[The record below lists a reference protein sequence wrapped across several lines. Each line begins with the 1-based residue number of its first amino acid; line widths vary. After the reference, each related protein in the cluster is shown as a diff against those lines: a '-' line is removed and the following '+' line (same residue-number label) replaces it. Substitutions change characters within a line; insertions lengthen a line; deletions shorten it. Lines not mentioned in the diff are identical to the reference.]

1 MYFNRN
7 NIHTIDYSKYKKFV
21 AIGCSFTRWRWS
33 SWSDCLSRE
42 LPHATYVNAGRAGAG
57 NSYIQILLN
66 QLSRKYN
73 FADDVLVGIMWST
86 FYREDKYFR
95 TTPGRGHGW
104 MTPGNIYSQD
114 QYPEDY
120 VKLCDPYHFTM
131 RDCSTIDMTLN
142 WLDTV
147 KFDSFSMMGLGLKD
161 QLSMTDNKDEAEAF
175 KELELMYWDLEQRQ
189 LPTLHDFNDNGW
201 GETHNY
207 PDTHGTFHDYHP
219 CAVNYQQYL
228 QHCGFPTTDASLNY
242 AQDSTDRMNALTDTS
257 WQDGDWPWEG
267 SPVYQDELN
276 LYERLLDES

>member
-1 MYFNRN
+1 
-7 NIHTIDYSKYKKFV
+7 
-21 AIGCSFTRWRWS
+21 
-33 SWSDCLSRE
+33 
-42 LPHATYVNAGRAGAG
+42 
-57 NSYIQILLN
+57 
-66 QLSRKYN
+66 
-73 FADDVLVGIMWST
+73 
-86 FYREDKYFR
+86 
-95 TTPGRGHGW
+95 
-104 MTPGNIYSQD
+104 
-114 QYPEDY
+114 
-120 VKLCDPYHFTM
+120 
-131 RDCSTIDMTLN
+131 
-142 WLDTV
+142 
-147 KFDSFSMMGLGLKD
+147 MGLGLKD